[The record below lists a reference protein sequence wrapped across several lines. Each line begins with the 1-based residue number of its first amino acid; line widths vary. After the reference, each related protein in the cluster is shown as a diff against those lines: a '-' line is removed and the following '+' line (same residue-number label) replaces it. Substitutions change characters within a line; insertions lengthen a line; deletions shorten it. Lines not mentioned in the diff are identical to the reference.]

1 MTKREEKKQLR
12 WLLLEQM
19 RALPPAYCRKAD
31 EAIYRHVAA
40 LPAYQTARTICVYVG
55 MAHEI
60 DTKPLIKRMLAEGKR
75 VGVPLCVGK
84 GVMEMREIGGLDE
97 LQPGTWGILEPA
109 PDAPLLQPDEID
121 LGLIPCVSGNEEGQ
135 RLGYGGGFY
144 DAYLAKAPFLRV
156 LLCRKAM
163 MTAPIPLEPHDAMMD
178 VVVSEDG
185 AVYCSSHKNFEEI
198 FH

>member
-1 MTKREEKKQLR
+1 MTKREEKRRLR
-12 WLLLEQM
+12 RLLLEQM
-19 RALPPAYCRKAD
+19 RALPPAYCRRAD
-31 EAIYRHVAA
+31 EAIYRHIVS
-40 LPAYQTARTICVYVG
+40 LPAYQTARTICAYVG
-55 MAHEI
+55 MDCEI
-60 DTKPLIKRMLAEGKR
+60 NTKPLIERMLADGKR

-97 LQPGTWGILEPA
+97 LQAGTWGILEP
-109 PDAPLLQPDEID
+109 PPEAPLLLPEEID
-121 LGLIPCVSGNEEGQ
+121 LGLIPCVSGNEAGQ

-163 MTAPIPLEPHDAMMD
+163 MTAPIPVEPHDAAMD

-185 AVYCSSHKNFEEI
+185 AVYCSSRKKV
-198 FH
+198 

>member
-31 EAIYRHVAA
+31 EAIYRHVSA

-75 VGVPLCVGK
+75 VGIPLCVGK

>member
-12 WLLLEQM
+12 RLLLEQM

-55 MAHEI
+55 MTHEI

-97 LQPGTWGILEPA
+97 LQAGTWGILEPA

-121 LGLIPCVSGNEEGQ
+121 LGLIPCVSSNEEGQ

>member
-1 MTKREEKKQLR
+1 MTKREEKNQLR
-12 WLLLEQM
+12 RLLLEQM

-31 EAIYRHVAA
+31 KAIYRHVAA

-60 DTKPLIKRMLAEGKR
+60 DTKPLIKRMLAGGKR

-84 GVMEMREIGGLDE
+84 GVMEIREIGGLDE

>member
-1 MTKREEKKQLR
+1 MTKREEKKRLR
-12 WLLLEQM
+12 RLLLEQI
-19 RALPPAYCRKAD
+19 RALPPTYCRRAD
-31 EAIYRHVAA
+31 EAICRHVVS
-40 LPAYQTARTICVYVG
+40 LPAYQTARTICAYVG
-55 MAHEI
+55 MDCEI
-60 DTKPLIKRMLAEGKR
+60 NTKPLIERMLADGKR

-97 LQPGTWGILEPA
+97 LQAGTWGILEPA
-109 PDAPLLQPDEID
+109 PEAPLLRPEEID
-121 LGLIPCVSGNEEGQ
+121 LGLIPCVSGNEAGQ

-163 MTAPIPLEPHDAMMD
+163 MTAPIPMEPHDAAMD

-185 AVYCSSHKNFEEI
+185 AVYCSSRKKV
-198 FH
+198 

>member
-1 MTKREEKKQLR
+1 MTKREEKKRLR
-12 WLLLEQM
+12 RLLLEQM
-19 RALPPAYCRKAD
+19 RALPPAYCRRAD
-31 EAIYRHVAA
+31 EAIYRHVVS
-40 LPAYQTARTICVYVG
+40 LPAYQTARTICAYVG
-55 MAHEI
+55 MDCEI
-60 DTKPLIKRMLAEGKR
+60 NTKPLIERMLADGKR

-97 LQPGTWGILEPA
+97 LQAGTWGILEPL
-109 PDAPLLQPDEID
+109 PDAPLLRPEEID
-121 LGLIPCVSGNEEGQ
+121 LGLIPCVSGNEAGQ

-163 MTAPIPLEPHDAMMD
+163 MTAPIPVEPHDAAMD

-185 AVYCSSHKNFEEI
+185 AVYCSSRKKV
-198 FH
+198 

>member
-1 MTKREEKKQLR
+1 MTKWEEKKQLR
-12 WLLLEQM
+12 RLLLEQM

-55 MAHEI
+55 MTHEI

-97 LQPGTWGILEPA
+97 LQAGTWGILEPA

>member
-1 MTKREEKKQLR
+1 MTKREEKNQLR
-12 WLLLEQM
+12 RLLLEQM

-31 EAIYRHVAA
+31 KAIYRHVAA

-60 DTKPLIKRMLAEGKR
+60 DTKPLIKRMLAGGKR

-84 GVMEMREIGGLDE
+84 GVMEIREIGGLDE

-156 LLCRKAM
+156 LLCCKAM
-163 MTAPIPLEPHDAMMD
+163 MTAPIPMEPHDAMMD

>member
-1 MTKREEKKQLR
+1 MTKREEKKRLR
-12 WLLLEQM
+12 RLLLEQI
-19 RALPPAYCRKAD
+19 RALPPAYCRRAD
-31 EAIYRHVAA
+31 EAIYRHVVS
-40 LPAYQTARTICVYVG
+40 LPAYQTARTICAYVG
-55 MAHEI
+55 MDCEI
-60 DTKPLIKRMLAEGKR
+60 NTKPLIERMLADGKR

-97 LQPGTWGILEPA
+97 LQAGTWGILEPL
-109 PDAPLLQPDEID
+109 PDAPLLLPEEID
-121 LGLIPCVSGNEEGQ
+121 LGLIPCVSGNEAGQ

-163 MTAPIPLEPHDAMMD
+163 MTAPIPVEPHDAAMD

-185 AVYCSSHKNFEEI
+185 AVYCSSRKKV
-198 FH
+198 

>member
-12 WLLLEQM
+12 RLLLEQM

-60 DTKPLIKRMLAEGKR
+60 DTKPLIERMLAEGKR

-97 LQPGTWGILEPA
+97 LQAGTWGILEPA

-121 LGLIPCVSGNEEGQ
+121 LGLIPCVSGNEAGQ

-185 AVYCSSHKNFEEI
+185 AVYCSSRKNFEEI
-198 FH
+198 FR

>member
-1 MTKREEKKQLR
+1 MTKREEKKRLR
-12 WLLLEQM
+12 RLLLEQI
-19 RALPPAYCRKAD
+19 RALPPAYCRRAD
-31 EAIYRHVAA
+31 EAIYRHVVS
-40 LPAYQTARTICVYVG
+40 LPAYQTARTICAYVG
-55 MAHEI
+55 MDCEI
-60 DTKPLIKRMLAEGKR
+60 NTKPLIERMLADGKR

-97 LQPGTWGILEPA
+97 LQAGTWGILEPA
-109 PDAPLLQPDEID
+109 PEAPLLRPEEID
-121 LGLIPCVSGNEEGQ
+121 LGLIPCVSGNEAGQ

-163 MTAPIPLEPHDAMMD
+163 MTAPIPMEPHDAAMD

-185 AVYCSSHKNFEEI
+185 AAYCRSCKKI
-198 FH
+198 

>member
-1 MTKREEKKQLR
+1 MTKREEKNQLR
-12 WLLLEQM
+12 RLLLEQM

-31 EAIYRHVAA
+31 KAIYRHVAA

-60 DTKPLIKRMLAEGKR
+60 DTKPLIKRMLAGGKR

-84 GVMEMREIGGLDE
+84 GVMEIREIGGLDE

-163 MTAPIPLEPHDAMMD
+163 MTAPIPMEPHDAMMD

>member
-97 LQPGTWGILEPA
+97 LQAGTWGILEPA

>member
-12 WLLLEQM
+12 RLLLEQM

-31 EAIYRHVAA
+31 EAIYRYVAA
-40 LPAYQTARTICVYVG
+40 LPAYQTARAICVYVG
-55 MAHEI
+55 MTHEI

-97 LQPGTWGILEPA
+97 LQAGTWGILEPA

>member
-1 MTKREEKKQLR
+1 MTKREEKNQLR
-12 WLLLEQM
+12 RLLLEQM
-19 RALPPAYCRKAD
+19 RALPPAYCLKAD

-40 LPAYQTARTICVYVG
+40 LPAYQTARTIGVYVG

-97 LQPGTWGILEPA
+97 LQAGTWGILEPA

-163 MTAPIPLEPHDAMMD
+163 MTAPIPVEPHDAMMD

>member
-1 MTKREEKKQLR
+1 MTKREEKKRLR
-12 WLLLEQM
+12 WLLLEQI
-19 RALPPAYCRKAD
+19 RALPPAYCRRAD
-31 EAIYRHVAA
+31 EAIYRHVVS
-40 LPAYQTARTICVYVG
+40 LPAYQTARTICAYVG
-55 MAHEI
+55 MDCEI
-60 DTKPLIKRMLAEGKR
+60 NTKPLIERMLADGKR

-97 LQPGTWGILEPA
+97 LQAGTWGILEPA
-109 PDAPLLQPDEID
+109 PEAPLLRPEEID
-121 LGLIPCVSGNEEGQ
+121 LGLIPCVSGNEAGQ

-163 MTAPIPLEPHDAMMD
+163 MTAPIPMEPHDAAMD

-185 AVYCSSHKNFEEI
+185 AVYCSSRKKV
-198 FH
+198 

>member
-1 MTKREEKKQLR
+1 MTKREEKKLLR
-12 WLLLEQM
+12 RLLLEQM

-40 LPAYQTARTICVYVG
+40 LPAYQTACTICVYVG

-97 LQPGTWGILEPA
+97 LQAGTWGILEPA
-109 PDAPLLQPDEID
+109 PEAPLLRPEEID
-121 LGLIPCVSGNEEGQ
+121 LGLIPCVSGNEAGQ

-185 AVYCSSHKNFEEI
+185 AVYCSSRKKV
-198 FH
+198 

>member
-1 MTKREEKKQLR
+1 MTKREEKRRLR
-12 WLLLEQM
+12 RLLLEQM
-19 RALPPAYCRKAD
+19 RALPPAYCRRAD
-31 EAIYRHVAA
+31 EAIYRHIVS
-40 LPAYQTARTICVYVG
+40 LPAYQTARTICAYVG
-55 MAHEI
+55 MDCEI
-60 DTKPLIKRMLAEGKR
+60 NTKPLIERMLADGKR

-97 LQPGTWGILEPA
+97 LQAGTWGILEP
-109 PDAPLLQPDEID
+109 PPEAPLLLPEEID
-121 LGLIPCVSGNEEGQ
+121 LGLIPCVSGNEAGQ

-163 MTAPIPLEPHDAMMD
+163 MTAPIPMEPHDAAMD

-185 AVYCSSHKNFEEI
+185 AVYCSSRKKV
-198 FH
+198 

>member
-1 MTKREEKKQLR
+1 MTKKEEKKRLR
-12 WLLLEQM
+12 RLLLEQM
-19 RALPPAYCRKAD
+19 RALPPVYCRRAD
-31 EAIYRHVAA
+31 EAIYRHVVS
-40 LPAYQTARTICVYVG
+40 LPAYQTARTICAYVG
-55 MAHEI
+55 MDCEI
-60 DTKPLIKRMLAEGKR
+60 NTKPLIERMLADGKR

-97 LQPGTWGILEPA
+97 LQAGTWGILEP
-109 PDAPLLQPDEID
+109 PPEAPLLLPEEID
-121 LGLIPCVSGNEEGQ
+121 LGLIPCVSGNEAGQ

-163 MTAPIPLEPHDAMMD
+163 MTAPIPVEPHDAAMD

-185 AVYCSSHKNFEEI
+185 AVYCSSRKKV
-198 FH
+198 

>member
-1 MTKREEKKQLR
+1 MTKREEKKRLR
-12 WLLLEQM
+12 RLLLEQI
-19 RALPPAYCRKAD
+19 RALPPAYCRRAD
-31 EAIYRHVAA
+31 EAIYRHVVS
-40 LPAYQTARTICVYVG
+40 LPAYQTARTICAYVG
-55 MAHEI
+55 MDCEI
-60 DTKPLIKRMLAEGKR
+60 NTKPLIERMLADGKR

-97 LQPGTWGILEPA
+97 LQAGTWGILEPA
-109 PDAPLLQPDEID
+109 LLRPEEID
-121 LGLIPCVSGNEEGQ
+121 LGLIPCVSGNEAGQ

-163 MTAPIPLEPHDAMMD
+163 MTAPIPMEPHDAAMD

-185 AVYCSSHKNFEEI
+185 AVYCSSRKKV
-198 FH
+198 

>member
-12 WLLLEQM
+12 RLLLEQM

-97 LQPGTWGILEPA
+97 LQAGTWGILEPA

-144 DAYLAKAPFLRV
+144 DAYLAKALFLRV

>member
-12 WLLLEQM
+12 RLLLEQM

-55 MAHEI
+55 MTHEI

-97 LQPGTWGILEPA
+97 LQAGTWGILEPA

>member
-12 WLLLEQM
+12 RLLLEQM

-97 LQPGTWGILEPA
+97 LQAGTWGILEPA

-144 DAYLAKAPFLRV
+144 DAYLAKAPFPRV

>member
-12 WLLLEQM
+12 RLLLEQM

-31 EAIYRHVAA
+31 KAIYRHVAA

-97 LQPGTWGILEPA
+97 LQAGTWGILEPA

-121 LGLIPCVSGNEEGQ
+121 LGLIPCVSGNEAGQ

-198 FH
+198 FR

>member
-12 WLLLEQM
+12 RLLLEQM

>member
-1 MTKREEKKQLR
+1 MTKKEEKKRLR
-12 WLLLEQM
+12 RLLLEQM
-19 RALPPAYCRKAD
+19 RALPPVYCRRAD
-31 EAIYRHVAA
+31 EAIYRHVVS
-40 LPAYQTARTICVYVG
+40 LPAYQTARTICAYVG
-55 MAHEI
+55 MDCEI
-60 DTKPLIKRMLAEGKR
+60 NTKPLIERMLADGKR

-97 LQPGTWGILEPA
+97 LQAGTWGILEPA
-109 PDAPLLQPDEID
+109 PDAPLLRPDEID
-121 LGLIPCVSGNEEGQ
+121 LGLIPCVSGNEAGQ

-163 MTAPIPLEPHDAMMD
+163 MTAPIPVEPHDAAMD

-185 AVYCSSHKNFEEI
+185 AVYCSNRKKFEEV
-198 FH
+198 FR